1 MATLNT
7 TEYKW
12 VRVWS
17 PGGVVIN
24 YQGQTG
30 LSKPMALPVA
40 IIKKYLEQKA
50 IVEEIK
56 EDETTLRLTLDNYN
70 TDNGG
75 LAVEDTVI
83 FPEDIEGIH
92 TAARVAKQQARI
104 DKIGEEYKEYF
115 ENNDAKDIV
124 LLTIAPT
131 ELVVNKGT
139 IVEDVKLPSKVT
151 ATLDD
156 ESEVELKLTWDTSA
170 FVANTVGEYKL
181 VGTPVL
187 TQGIY
192 NSSDETVTFTLKVI
206 EPPVAEHSELSE

>member
-30 LSKPMALPVA
+30 LSKPMALPVD
-40 IIKKYLEQKA
+40 IIKKYLEQKS

-56 EDETTLRLTLDNYN
+56 EDETTVRLTLENYN
-70 TDNGG
+70 KNNGG

-83 FPEDIEGIH
+83 FPADIEQIH
-92 TAARVAKQQARI
+92 ADARAAEQQARI
-104 DKIGEEYKEYF
+104 DRIKKEYKEQF
-115 ENNDAKDIV
+115 ETNDAKDIV
-124 LLTIAPT
+124 LLTIATT

-139 IVEDVKLPSKVT
+139 IVEDIKLPTKAT

-156 ESEVELKLTWDTSA
+156 ESEVELKLTWDTSD
-170 FVANTVGEYKL
+170 FVANTVGEYEL

-187 TQGIY
+187 TQRIY
-192 NSSDETVTFTLKVI
+192 NSGNETVTFTLKVI
-206 EPPVAEHSELSE
+206 EPPVAEEPEGE

>member
-1 MATLNT
+1 MATLAT

-24 YQGQTG
+24 FQGQTG
-30 LSKPMALPVA
+30 LSKPMALPVKT
-40 IIKKYLEQKA
+40 IKKYLEQKS

-56 EDETTLRLTLDNYN
+56 DDETTVRLTLDNYDKN
-70 TDNGG
+70 NGG

-83 FPEDIEGIH
+83 FPADIEQIH
-92 TAARVAKQQARI
+92 ADAREAEQQARI
-104 DKIGEEYKEYF
+104 DRISKEYKEYF
-115 ENNDAKDIV
+115 EINDAKDIV
-124 LLTIAPT
+124 LLTIPTT

-139 IVEDVKLPSKVT
+139 IVEDIKLPTKAT

-156 ESEVELKLTWDTSA
+156 ESEVEVKLTWDTSD
-170 FVANTVGEYKL
+170 FIANTVGEYEL

-192 NSSDETVTFTLKVI
+192 NSGEETVTFTLKVI
-206 EPPVAEHSELSE
+206 EPPAPVEEPEGE

>member
-30 LSKPMALPVA
+30 LSKPMALPVD
-40 IIKKYLEQKA
+40 IIKKYLEQKS

-56 EDETTLRLTLDNYN
+56 DDETTVRLTLENYDKN
-70 TDNGG
+70 NGG
-75 LAVEDTVI
+75 KAVEDTVI
-83 FPEDIEGIH
+83 LPADIEKIH
-92 TAARVAKQQARI
+92 ADARAAEQQARI
-104 DKIGEEYKEYF
+104 DRIEKEYKEYF
-115 ENNDAKDIV
+115 ETNDAKDIV
-124 LLTIAPT
+124 LLTIATT

-139 IVEDVKLPSKVT
+139 IVEDIKLPTKAT

-156 ESEVELKLTWDTSA
+156 ESEVEVKLTWDTSD
-170 FVANTVGEYKL
+170 FVANTVGEYEL

-187 TQGIY
+187 TQRIY
-192 NSSDETVTFTLKVI
+192 NSGNETVTFTLKVI
-206 EPPVAEHSELSE
+206 EPPAAEPADPDE

>member
-24 YQGQTG
+24 FQGQTG

-40 IIKKYLEQKA
+40 IIKKYLEQKS

-56 EDETTLRLTLDNYN
+56 DDETTLRLTLENYN

-75 LAVEDTVI
+75 KAVEDTVI
-83 FPEDIEGIH
+83 FPADIEKIH
-92 TAARVAKQQARI
+92 ADAREAEQQARI
-104 DKIGEEYKEYF
+104 DRIEKEYKEYF
-115 ENNDAKDIV
+115 ETNDAKDIV
-124 LLTIAPT
+124 LLTIATT

-139 IVEDVKLPSKVT
+139 IVEDVKLPMKAT

-156 ESEVELKLTWDTSA
+156 ESEVEVKLTWDTSD
-170 FVANTVGEYKL
+170 FVANTVGEYEL
-181 VGTPVL
+181 IGTPVL

-192 NSSDETVTFTLKVI
+192 NSGEETVTFTLKVI
-206 EPPVAEHSELSE
+206 EPPAAEEPEGE